1 MASPITSRSKMTA
14 AQFAA
19 ALKANGFRVVNA
31 RIEDAT
37 GQCPG
42 IKWMALRAG
51 RTAIDYDRTLA
62 KIIHERDA
70 EIARAA
76 GVMLGVDRAERLT
89 QTIRRAGWEARM
101 KRADARAGDLAPI
114 ITELKARGVTSL
126 RAIAAALNER
136 GISTPRGTG
145 GWGGEQI
152 RQLLARLKSRTRLLG
167 Q

>member
-1 MASPITSRSKMTA
+1 MTA
-14 AQFAA
+14 AQFAV

-51 RTAIDYDRTLA
+51 RTAIDYSRTLA
-62 KIIHERDA
+62 KIIRERDA

-76 GVMLGVDRAERLT
+76 GGVDRGERLT
-89 QTIRRAGWEARM
+89 QRIRRAGWEARM
-101 KRADARAGDLAPI
+101 KRADARAADLAPI

-136 GISTPRGTG
+136 EISTPRGTG
-145 GWGGEQI
+145 KWGGEQI
-152 RQLLARLKSRTRLLG
+152 RQLLARLK
-167 Q
+167 